1 MQVLSNKKREESAIP
16 IINFSELKTPKTS
29 KTTKSRKG
37 ALKSDR
43 EDFISSPI
51 LSPRKGR
58 RNSAA
63 SLEDI
68 YGSLSKGTSG
78 INICTPSSVTNP
90 GTPGSTTGAGG
101 DLPSLSRTGTRCNST
116 PIIYSH
122 STVRRKPQPIERKL
136 KCTLEE
142 LLRGCE
148 KKIKITRDVIS
159 GSGYGHTHLLLS
171 TLHKNTVAVFKL
183 HHSYA
188 PVVFSKKLNNFDKI

>member
-16 IINFSELKTPKTS
+16 IINFNELKTPKGSRTS
-29 KTTKSRKG
+29 KARKG
-37 ALKSDR
+37 APKNDR

-51 LSPRKGR
+51 PSSRKGR

-63 SLEDI
+63 SMEDI
-68 YGSLSKGTSG
+68 YSSLSKGTSG

-90 GTPGSTTGAGG
+90 STPGSTSGAGG
-101 DLPSLSRTGTRCNST
+101 GDHPSLSRTGTRSNST

-122 STVRRKPQPIERKL
+122 SVVRRKPQPIERKL

-142 LLRGCE
+142 LWRGCE

-159 GSGYGHTHLLLS
+159 GSGYRIHS
-171 TLHKNTVAVFKL
+171 TLTYTL
-183 HHSYA
+183 HTYNSRG
-188 PVVFSKKLNNFDKI
+188 LG